1 MPGRVSQPEP
11 NNGGPYPHLVA
22 REKGEGTMLGNLGWQ
37 EILLILLL
45 VMLLFGAR
53 RIPEVMRSFG
63 KGYKEFRK
71 GMKEIRSDLD
81 LFTESNDK

>member
-1 MPGRVSQPEP
+1 
-11 NNGGPYPHLVA
+11 
-22 REKGEGTMLGNLGWQ
+22 MLGNLGWQ